1 MYNLI
6 KTIFA
11 ILLMFVFQFSDA
23 QTSTLVS
30 VGSNGKLVYTADS
43 KGNKVPD
50 FSGVGYMNSES
61 TIPNVDVVRTIY
73 PVSGDNLTNVQNA
86 INEVAALPLDANG
99 FRGTI
104 LFKAGKYLISDS
116 IKINASGIVL
126 RGEGK
131 DSTTGTHF
139 VCTKTAPISLFYFS
153 GNAGTVLSY
162 TSRKAITDPYVPFGT
177 NQVTVASGHTFVSGD
192 KVMLHRIP
200 KQSWIDLLTMAQ
212 WGWTFSAYDVYLER
226 KVSAVSGN
234 LITLDAPIVDHI
246 DTTYATGELYRY
258 TSNRIEKCG
267 IENMCISSTYASET
281 DENHGWEAV
290 TFYKIINGWA
300 KDVDVY
306 YFAYSAVHVLD
317 GAAWITVQDCR
328 NFDPKSLI
336 DGGRRYSFNVD
347 GQRSLVQNCFTRK
360 GRHDFVNGSRSN
372 GPVVFYNCTATNLY
386 NDIGPHH
393 RWSTGILYDNIFAIN
408 GRINVQNRTSSGTGH
423 GWAGAEIMFWNCEG
437 DKMILQDPQGDNRNW
452 AIGCV
457 FNEITNVGIM
467 TTEPLGIVE
476 SSGTRIA
483 AIPSLF
489 MKQLAERLEPLRKTQ
504 TISFPAMISKN
515 YNDTDFVPT
524 VSASSNLAITLSS
537 SNTNV
542 ATIVNGMIH
551 IVGVGTSV
559 ITASQAGDMYYL
571 AATDA
576 SQILNVNKAN
586 QTITFSNLP
595 NKSYDDID
603 FAPVASASS
612 LLTVSYSSSN
622 TSIASIVNG
631 NIHIVGVGSVNITAS
646 QSGNSLYN
654 AASNVVK
661 SLVISKANQ
670 TISFP
675 NISTKTY
682 GDADFNPGA
691 TASSLLAVSYSS
703 SDTNVAKITGNNIQI
718 NSSGTAIITANQ
730 IGSSLYNAATSVSKS
745 ITVNGMLQTITF
757 PDFTNKVIGDEDFN
771 PGATASSGLQ
781 VSYSSSNNA
790 VATVVGN
797 NIRINSA
804 GAVTITAT
812 QTGNRLYSVAV
823 SVSRQ
828 LNVINS
834 LNYLPHSTTV
844 LSGSIQTGTFGNLIT
859 NNSSYF
865 VVNSTNKNTRTID
878 WYGTAKIIQPP
889 STVSLLTVNYDGKLS
904 SSNTQVLHLYNY
916 SNSTWNQIDSRI
928 VNTSDALVSYSTITP
943 QNYISASGEIKA
955 RIVATGGAT
964 NFICSGDWL
973 QFVIQTST
981 LGAAYNACQCAQ
993 DSIIT
998 TGRTITNTPII
1009 KQAIVYPSNDE
1020 NKPTILEFQLSEE
1033 KIVCILLLDA
1043 NGKWIKNIFTNK
1055 LVNTELNREEVKLND
1070 LPNGKYQIALKV
1082 ENSTHKIPFIV
1093 NKSPIIKNIF

>member
-23 QTSTLVS
+23 QTSSLVS

-50 FSGVGYMNSES
+50 FSGVGYLNSEAPIPTVGVVH
-61 TIPNVDVVRTIY
+61 TIF

-99 FRGTI
+99 FRGAI

-153 GNAGTVLSY
+153 GNAGTDLSY
-162 TSRKAITDPYVPFGT
+162 TSKKAITDAYVPFGT
-177 NQVTVASGHTFVSGD
+177 NQVTVASGHTFVTGD

-212 WGWTFSAYDVYLER
+212 WGWTFSAYDVYVER

-234 LITLDAPIVDHI
+234 VITLDAPIVDHI
-246 DTTYATGELYRY
+246 DTTYATGELFRY

-290 TFYKIINGWA
+290 TFYNIINGWA
-300 KDVDVY
+300 KDLDVY

-317 GAAWITVQDCR
+317 GAAWITVQNCR

-336 DGGRRYSFNVD
+336 EGGRRYSFNVG

-457 FNEITNVGIM
+457 FNEITNVGGM

-489 MKQLAERLEPLRKTQ
+489 MKQLTERLEPLRQTQ
-504 TISFPAMISKN
+504 TISFPAFSTKR
-515 YNDTDFVPT
+515 YNDSDFVSNAT
-524 VSASSNLAITLSS
+524 ASSGLTVTLTS
-537 SNTNV
+537 SNENV
-542 ATIVNGMIH
+542 ATIVNGLIH
-551 IVGVGTSV
+551 IVGVGVST
-559 ITASQAGDMYYL
+559 ITASQAGDNYY
-571 AATDA
+571 T
-576 SQILNVNKAN
+576 
-586 QTITFSNLP
+586 
-595 NKSYDDID
+595 
-603 FAPVASASS
+603 
-612 LLTVSYSSSN
+612 
-622 TSIASIVNG
+622 
-631 NIHIVGVGSVNITAS
+631 
-646 QSGNSLYN
+646 
-654 AASNVVK
+654 
-661 SLVISKANQ
+661 
-670 TISFP
+670 
-675 NISTKTY
+675 
-682 GDADFNPGA
+682 
-691 TASSLLAVSYSS
+691 
-703 SDTNVAKITGNNIQI
+703 
-718 NSSGTAIITANQ
+718 
-730 IGSSLYNAATSVSKS
+730 AATSVSQ
-745 ITVNGMLQTITF
+745 N
-757 PDFTNKVIGDEDFN
+757 
-771 PGATASSGLQ
+771 
-781 VSYSSSNNA
+781 
-790 VATVVGN
+790 
-797 NIRINSA
+797 
-804 GAVTITAT
+804 
-812 QTGNRLYSVAV
+812 
-823 SVSRQ
+823 
-828 LNVINS
+828 LNVIN
-834 LNYLPHSTTV
+834 LLTYVPNSTTV
-844 LSGSIQTGTFGNLIT
+844 LSGSIQTGIFGNLTT

-865 VVNSTNKNTRTID
+865 VVNSTNQNVRKTD
-878 WYGTAKIIQPP
+878 WYGSVKITQSPSSVTQFTLNYDGNNSLSNTQILYLYNFLTSSWTQIDSRNVSSTDATISYTTTTPLMYISTTGEIRARVYASGATADFKSSGDWMQVVVQTTTLGQSSNACECLINNNTASKNQNSVNNLGTSVLYPGESNVESTLEYTLNNP
-889 STVSLLTVNYDGKLS
+889 STVSICLLNEDRKK
-904 SSNTQVLHLYNY
+904 
-916 SNSTWNQIDSRI
+916 
-928 VNTSDALVSYSTITP
+928 
-943 QNYISASGEIKA
+943 IKTLCKNKFKEA
-955 RIVATGGAT
+955 G
-964 NFICSGDWL
+964 
-973 QFVIQTST
+973 VI
-981 LGAAYNACQCAQ
+981 
-993 DSIIT
+993 
-998 TGRTITNTPII
+998 R
-1009 KQAIVYPSNDE
+1009 
-1020 NKPTILEFQLSEE
+1020 E
-1033 KIVCILLLDA
+1033 KISLNGLL
-1043 NGKWIKNIFTNK
+1043 
-1055 LVNTELNREEVKLND
+1055 
-1070 LPNGKYQIALKV
+1070 NGKYLIQINVDSATRLLPL
-1082 ENSTHKIPFIV
+1082 II
-1093 NKSPIIKNIF
+1093 NK